1 MAKSRIIKELASGKV
16 SVEIGLKQLKVL
28 LNEFN
33 KPEILKWVN
42 SELQGY
48 DDADSLPEYRII
60 AGNLVGNFLNY
71 RIKCTHIGIPLRSDA
86 PDEMFKICTQ
96 VELYDS
102 LESLKTLTM
111 SDKEFGRQINSSYLP
126 YIQQYSAISMT
137 ALLSAVVEISP
148 IQVKNVFS
156 RVENTVLDILLLL
169 EKEFGNLDELDIDLS
184 AKNDKEINNIVN
196 NIMILIYNDSSIT
209 IGDNNRM
216 KNTDISTAR

>member
-1 MAKSRIIKELASGKV
+1 M
-16 SVEIGLKQLKVL
+16 
-28 LNEFN
+28 
-33 KPEILKWVN
+33 
-42 SELQGY
+42 QGY

-71 RIKCTHIGIPLRSDA
+71 RIKCTHIGIPLRPDA

-148 IQVKNVFS
+148 TQVKNVFS

-184 AKNDKEINNIVN
+184 AKDDKEINNIVN

-209 IGDNNRM
+209 IGDNNRI